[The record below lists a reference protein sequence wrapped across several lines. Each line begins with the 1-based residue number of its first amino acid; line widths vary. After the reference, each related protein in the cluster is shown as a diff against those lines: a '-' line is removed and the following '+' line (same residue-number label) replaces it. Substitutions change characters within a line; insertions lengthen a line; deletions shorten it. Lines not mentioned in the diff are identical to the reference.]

1 MTRIVA
7 GSVGGRTLAVPPQ
20 GTRPTSER
28 VREALF
34 SRLEHL
40 DAVEG
45 ARVLDGYAGSGAL
58 GLEAASRGAAHVVL
72 VELGRVAA
80 DVCRKNVAALGLRD
94 RVDVVREK
102 VEAYTARP
110 AAAPWDLVLLDP
122 PYDVPDAALARVLAD
137 LVPALTAE
145 SVVVVERSARS
156 GEPPWPEGMH
166 GFDTRTYGDTAVHLG
181 ARSPAEDAP
190 EGEDEDAPEDDE
202 PSDTPADDPDT
213 PADTPADAPRRTP
226 ADAPRD
232 TPADA
237 PRDVPGEPGGAAR
250 R

>member
-7 GSVGGRTLAVPPQ
+7 GAVGGRTLAVPAK

-72 VELGRVAA
+72 VEWGKAAA
-80 DVCRKNVAALGLRD
+80 DVCRRNVAALGLRD
-94 RVDVVREK
+94 RVDVVRER
-102 VEAYTARP
+102 VEAYVARP
-110 AAAPWDLVLLDP
+110 AARPWDLVLLDP
-122 PYDVPDAALARVLAD
+122 PYDVPDATLAEILAA
-137 LVPALTAE
+137 LVPALTVE

-156 GEPPWPEGMH
+156 AAPPWPAGMH
-166 GFDTRTYGDTAVHLG
+166 GFDTRAYGETAVHLG
-181 ARSPAEDAP
+181 ARSP
-190 EGEDEDAPEDDE
+190 
-202 PSDTPADDPDT
+202 DPDAG
-213 PADTPADAPRRTP
+213 ADPL
-226 ADAPRD
+226 
-232 TPADA
+232 
-237 PRDVPGEPGGAAR
+237 
-250 R
+250 

>member
-7 GSVGGRTLAVPPQ
+7 GSVGGRTLAVPPK

-34 SRLEHL
+34 SRLDHL

-58 GLEAASRGAAHVVL
+58 GLEAASRGAARVVL
-72 VELGRVAA
+72 VEWGHAAA
-80 DVCRKNVAALGLRD
+80 DVCRRNAAALGLADRVTVVRD
-94 RVDVVREK
+94 R

-110 AAAPWDLVLLDP
+110 PAEPWDLVLLDP
-122 PYDVPDAALARVLAD
+122 PYDVPDATLAEVLAA

-156 GEPPWPEGMH
+156 AAPPWPAGMH
-166 GFDTRTYGDTAVHLG
+166 GFDTRTYGETAVHLG
-181 ARSPAEDAP
+181 ARSPVP
-190 EGEDEDAPEDDE
+190 DDE
-202 PSDTPADDPDT
+202 PG
-213 PADTPADAPRRTP
+213 RR
-226 ADAPRD
+226 
-232 TPADA
+232 
-237 PRDVPGEPGGAAR
+237 
-250 R
+250 

>member
-58 GLEAASRGAAHVVL
+58 GLEAASRGAARVVL
-72 VELGRVAA
+72 VEMGKVAA

-94 RVDVVREK
+94 RAEVVRDRVEK
-102 VEAYTARP
+102 YVARP
-110 AAAPWDLVLLDP
+110 VAEPWDLVLLDP
-122 PYDVPDAALARVLAD
+122 PYDVPDETVAEVLTA

-156 GEPPWPEGMH
+156 GPPPWPEQMH
-166 GFDTRTYGDTAVHLG
+166 GFDTRTYGDTALHLG
-181 ARSPAEDAP
+181 ARSPVP
-190 EGEDEDAPEDDE
+190 DDE
-202 PSDTPADDPDT
+202 AT
-213 PADTPADAPRRTP
+213 RR
-226 ADAPRD
+226 
-232 TPADA
+232 
-237 PRDVPGEPGGAAR
+237 
-250 R
+250 

>member
-1 MTRIVA
+1 VTRIVA

-58 GLEAASRGAAHVVL
+58 GLEAASRGAARVVL
-72 VELGRVAA
+72 VEMGKVAA

-94 RVDVVREK
+94 RAEVVRDRVEK
-102 VEAYTARP
+102 YVARP
-110 AAAPWDLVLLDP
+110 VAEPWDLVLLDP
-122 PYDVPDAALARVLAD
+122 PYDVPDETVAEVLTA

-156 GEPPWPEGMH
+156 GPPPWPAQMH
-166 GFDTRTYGDTAVHLG
+166 GFDTRTYGDTALHLG
-181 ARSPAEDAP
+181 ARSPVPDDDA
-190 EGEDEDAPEDDE
+190 
-202 PSDTPADDPDT
+202 T
-213 PADTPADAPRRTP
+213 RR
-226 ADAPRD
+226 
-232 TPADA
+232 
-237 PRDVPGEPGGAAR
+237 
-250 R
+250 